1 MRFTGCCECAIDGNG
16 CSGRETDGG
25 RFSDDVDCGS
35 CGGKVIAMRYVGS
48 NEINRDC
55 VVVELMVLA
64 VKLRLMTMD
73 AEVILMVAVV
83 ETRLK
88 VAILKMRLMVVA
100 LKVR

>member
-35 CGGKVIAMRYVGS
+35 CGGKVNVGS
-48 NEINRDC
+48 NEINRDS